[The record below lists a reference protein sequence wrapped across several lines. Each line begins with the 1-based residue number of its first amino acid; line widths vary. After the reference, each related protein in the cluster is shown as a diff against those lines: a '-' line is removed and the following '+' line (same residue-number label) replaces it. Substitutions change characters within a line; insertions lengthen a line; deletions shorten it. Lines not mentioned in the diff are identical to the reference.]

1 MMKCPSCQY
10 NGTRVLDS
18 RPVDESKSIRRRR
31 ECEACVFRFTTFEK
45 VEETPLMVVKKC
57 GTREEFSR
65 DKIRRGLIRACEKRP
80 VPLKELEQIT
90 SYVEKELRNQGISE
104 VKSDS
109 VGEMVMDK
117 LAEVDE
123 VAYVRFASVYRQF
136 KDINVFIDELK
147 DLIRFEWRC
156 QCIGK
161 NCSQL
166 IHIWSHL
173 RGCFMIMIGKYL
185 PDYINLLLDLS
196 ALAYI

>member
-1 MMKCPSCQY
+1 MKCPSCQY

-31 ECEACVFRFTTFEK
+31 ECEACSFRFTTFEK
-45 VEETPLMVVKKC
+45 VEETPLIVVKKG

-65 DKIRRGLIRACEKRP
+65 DKILRGLIRACEKRP

-147 DLIRFEWRC
+147 DLINKER
-156 QCIGK
+156 K
-161 NCSQL
+161 
-166 IHIWSHL
+166 
-173 RGCFMIMIGKYL
+173 
-185 PDYINLLLDLS
+185 
-196 ALAYI
+196 

>member
-1 MMKCPSCQY
+1 MKCPSCQY

-31 ECEACVFRFTTFEK
+31 ECEACGFRFTTFEK
-45 VEETPLMVVKKC
+45 VEETPLIVVKKG

-65 DKIRRGLIRACEKRP
+65 DKILRGLIRACEKRP

-90 SYVEKELRNQGISE
+90 SYVEKELRNQGIAE
-104 VKSDS
+104 VKSDN

-147 DLIRFEWRC
+147 DLINKER
-156 QCIGK
+156 K
-161 NCSQL
+161 
-166 IHIWSHL
+166 
-173 RGCFMIMIGKYL
+173 
-185 PDYINLLLDLS
+185 
-196 ALAYI
+196 